1 MRRVC
6 LLQEQV
12 ARRRPHGKTAILT
25 SRCNVT
31 KKMNLL
37 LATALTSLLL
47 MSPALA
53 ENTLRISYPEDPK
66 TADVQMTTDSY
77 TLPLNIFDR
86 LVESE
91 TTGPGQSALVP
102 GLAES
107 WEVSPDGLT
116 YTFHLREGVKFHD
129 GAVLTADD
137 VVYTFD
143 RMLNPATKA
152 LNTDILTFIAGSQE
166 RMDGK
171 ADSVSGLKAVD
182 DRTVQITLTQ
192 PYAAF
197 LALLA
202 SPGAS
207 IYERA
212 FTEKAGDQFGLT
224 PETTNGTGPFILT
237 DYTLNDS
244 ETLEANENYWRGRPK
259 LDKLLIRVVSD
270 SETLRMLFESDEIDV
285 FDLDY
290 APTQT
295 PYFFGS
301 DQWKDQVR
309 SGPRVGIYYYNINQA
324 KKPFDDVRVR
334 QAFQM
339 AIDRQ
344 TILDKNFYGRGKLED
359 GVMPR
364 GLACYTPAT
373 PIEYNPAK
381 AKELL
386 AEAGYPDGV
395 DINLQQVSSWSS
407 KWSDMNQ
414 IIQAQV
420 AEAGF
425 KANIVTTDEAAFLA
439 ARKVGEAE
447 NYTQVWSAD
456 FNDPDN
462 FFYTFFSESGTKTR
476 GYNNNDPEVFAAI
489 EKARGMTDQEARCK
503 LYQDLT
509 AQIVGKDAAWVPL
522 FSLDHNYVVQPRVK
536 NFVVPWNGWSDMSY
550 YKVEVE

>member
-1 MRRVC
+1 M
-6 LLQEQV
+6 
-12 ARRRPHGKTAILT
+12 
-25 SRCNVT
+25 S
-31 KKMNLL
+31 KKMKLL
-37 LATALTSLLL
+37 LATGLAGLVLA
-47 MSPALA
+47 SPALA
-53 ENTLRISYPEDPK
+53 ENMLRISYPEDPK
-66 TADVQMTTDSY
+66 TADVQMTTDAY

-107 WEVSPDGLT
+107 WEVSDDGLT
-116 YTFHLREGVKFHD
+116 YTFHLRAGVRFHD
-129 GAVLTADD
+129 GAELTADD

-166 RMDGK
+166 RLDGT
-171 ADSVSGLKAVD
+171 ADSVSGLKALD
-182 DRTVQITLTQ
+182 ELTVQITLTQ

-207 IYERA
+207 VYDRD
-212 FTEKAGDQFGLT
+212 FTESAGDQFGLT
-224 PETTNGTGPFILT
+224 PETTNGTGPFILR

-244 ETLEANENYWRGRPK
+244 QMLEANEDYWRGRPK
-259 LDKLLIRVVSD
+259 LDRLLVRVVAD
-270 SETLRMLFESDEIDV
+270 SETLRLLFETDELDV

-295 PYFFGS
+295 PYFYGS
-301 DQWKDQVR
+301 DQWKEQVR
-309 SGPRVGIYYYNINQA
+309 SGPRVGIYYYAINQL
-324 KKPFDDVRVR
+324 KKPFDDARVR
-334 QAFQM
+334 KAFQM

-344 TILDKNFYGRGKLED
+344 TILDKNFYGKGMLED

-373 PIEYNPAK
+373 PIEYNPAR
-381 AKELL
+381 ARELL

-395 DINLQQVSSWSS
+395 EINLQQVSSWST

-425 KANIVTTDEAAFLA
+425 KANIVVTDEAAFLA
-439 ARKVGEAE
+439 ARKTGEAE
-447 NYTQVWSAD
+447 AYTQVWSAD

-462 FFYTFFSESGTKTR
+462 FFYTFFSESGSKVR

-489 EKARGMTDQEARCK
+489 ETARGMTDQAARCK

-509 AQIVGKDAAWVPL
+509 ARIVDTDAAWVPL
-522 FSLDHNYVVQPRVK
+522 FSLDHSYVVQARVK

>member
-1 MRRVC
+1 M
-6 LLQEQV
+6 
-12 ARRRPHGKTAILT
+12 ILT
-25 SRCNVT
+25 P
-31 KKMNLL
+31 KMKLL
-37 LATALTSLLL
+37 LASGLASLML

-53 ENTLRISYPEDPK
+53 ENMLRISNTEDPK
-66 TADVQMTTDSY
+66 TADAQMTTDLY

-91 TTGPGQSALVP
+91 TTGPGQSSLVP

-107 WEVSPDGLT
+107 WEVSADGLT
-116 YTFHLREGVKFHD
+116 YTFHLRAGVKFHD
-129 GAVLTADD
+129 GAVLSADD

-152 LNTDILTFIAGSQE
+152 LNTDILTFIAGAE
-166 RMDGK
+166 DRLDGK
-171 ADSVSGLKAVD
+171 ADSVSGLKALD
-182 DRTVQITLTQ
+182 DHTVQITLAQ

-202 SPGAS
+202 APGAS

-212 FTEKAGDQFGLT
+212 FTEAAGDQFGLT
-224 PETTNGTGPFILT
+224 PETTNGTGPFILR

-244 ETLEANENYWRGRPK
+244 QMLEANDDYWRGRPE
-259 LDKLLIRVVSD
+259 LDRLLVRVVAD

-285 FDLDY
+285 LDLDY

-295 PYFFGS
+295 PYFYGS
-301 DQWKDQVR
+301 DTWKDQIR

-324 KKPFDDVRVR
+324 QKPFDDVRVR
-334 QAFQM
+334 KAFQM

-344 TILDKNFYGRGKLED
+344 TIVDKNFYGKGKLED

-364 GLACYTPAT
+364 GLTCYAPAE
-373 PIEYNPAK
+373 PITYDPAK

-395 DINLQQVSSWSS
+395 DITLSQAANWSQ

-414 IIQAQV
+414 IVQAQI

-425 KANIVTTDEAAFLA
+425 RATIETPDEATFMA
-439 ARKVGEAE
+439 ARKAGETH
-447 NYTQVWSAD
+447 NYMQVWSAD

-462 FFYTFFSESGTKTR
+462 FFYTFFSESGSKSR
-476 GYNNNDPEVFAAI
+476 AYNNNDPEVFADI
-489 EKARGMTDQEARCK
+489 VTARGMVDQEARCK

-509 AQIVGKDAAWVPL
+509 ARIVGTDAAWVPL

>member
-1 MRRVC
+1 MKV
-6 LLQEQV
+6 
-12 ARRRPHGKTAILT
+12 K
-25 SRCNVT
+25 
-31 KKMNLL
+31 LL
-37 LATALTSLLL
+37 LASGLASLMLL
-47 MSPALA
+47 SPAVA
-53 ENTLRISYPEDPK
+53 ETMLRVAYPEDPK
-66 TADVQMTTDSY
+66 TADAQMTTDSY

-86 LVESE
+86 LVESD

-116 YTFHLREGVKFHD
+116 YTFHLRKGVKFHN
-129 GAVLTADD
+129 GAELTADD

-152 LNTDILTFIAGSQE
+152 LNTDIFDFVAGAQD
-166 RMDGK
+166 RLDGK
-171 ADSVSGLKAVD
+171 ADNVSGVTALD
-182 DRTVQITLTQ
+182 DLTVQVTLSK

-202 SPGAS
+202 APGAS
-207 IYERA
+207 IYNRA
-212 FTEKAGDQFGLT
+212 FTEAAGDQFGLT
-224 PETTNGTGPFILT
+224 PETTNGTGPFILR

-244 ETLEANENYWRGRPK
+244 EMLEANDDYWRGRPK

-270 SETLRMLFESDEIDV
+270 SETMRMLFETDELDV

-290 APTQT
+290 ATSQT
-295 PYFFGS
+295 PYFYGS
-301 DQWKDQVR
+301 DKWKDQVR

-344 TILDKNFYGRGKLED
+344 TILDKNFYGKGKLED

-364 GLACYTPAT
+364 GLTCYTPAT

-386 AEAGYPDGV
+386 AAAGYPDGV
-395 DINLQQVSSWSS
+395 EIKLQQVSSWSS

-425 KANIVTTDEAAFLA
+425 KAEIATTDEAAFLA
-439 ARKVGEAE
+439 ARKAGDSEA
-447 NYTQVWSAD
+447 YTQVWSAD
-456 FNDPDN
+456 YNDPDN
-462 FFYTFFSESGTKTR
+462 FFYTFFSEGGSKAR
-476 GYNNNDPEVFAAI
+476 GYNNNDPEVFAEI
-489 EKARGMTDQEARCK
+489 ETARGMTDQAERCK
-503 LYQDLT
+503 IYQDLT
-509 AQIVGKDAAWVPL
+509 AKIVGRDAAWVPL
-522 FSLDHNYVVQPRVK
+522 FSLDHSYVVQPRVK

-550 YKVEVE
+550 YKVDVE

>member
-1 MRRVC
+1 MT
-6 LLQEQV
+6 
-12 ARRRPHGKTAILT
+12 GKL
-25 SRCNVT
+25 
-31 KKMNLL
+31 NLL
-37 LATALTSLLL
+37 LATGLTSLMLL
-47 MSPALA
+47 SPALA
-53 ENTLRISYPEDPK
+53 ENMLRVSYLDDPK
-66 TADVQMTTDSY
+66 SADAQMTTDFY

-107 WEVSPDGLT
+107 WDVSDDGLT
-116 YTFHLREGVKFHD
+116 YTFHLRKGVKFHN
-129 GAVLTADD
+129 GAELTADD

-152 LNTDILTFIAGSQE
+152 LSTDILTFVAGAE
-166 RMDGK
+166 DRLDGK
-171 ADSVSGLKAVD
+171 AASVSGLKALD
-182 DRTVQITLTQ
+182 DQTVQITLTK

-202 SPGAS
+202 APSAS
-207 IYERA
+207 IYNRA
-212 FTEKAGDQFGLT
+212 FTEAAGDQFGLT
-224 PETTNGTGPFILT
+224 PETTNGTGPFILR

-244 ETLEANENYWRGRPK
+244 QMLEANDEYWRGRPK
-259 LDKLLIRVVSD
+259 LDRLLIRVISD
-270 SETLRMLFESDEIDV
+270 PETLRMLFESDEIDV
-285 FDLDY
+285 FDMDY

-295 PYFFGS
+295 PYFYGS
-301 DQWKDQVR
+301 EQWKDHIV

-334 QAFQM
+334 KAFQM
-339 AIDRQ
+339 SIDRQ

-364 GLACYTPAT
+364 GLTCYTPAT

-407 KWSDMNQ
+407 RWSDMNQ

-425 KANIVTTDEAAFLA
+425 RAHLVTTDEAAYLA
-439 ARKVGEAE
+439 ARKAGETDA
-447 NYTQVWSAD
+447 YTQVWSAD

-462 FFYTFFSESGTKTR
+462 FFYTFFSEAGTKTR
-476 GYNNNDPEVFAAI
+476 AYNNNDPEVFAAI
-489 EKARGMTDQEARCK
+489 EKARGMTDPEARCK
-503 LYQDLT
+503 VYQDLT
-509 AQIVGKDAAWVPL
+509 AQIVDKDAAWVPM
-522 FSLDHNYVVQPRVK
+522 FSLDHSYVVQPRVK
-536 NFVVPWNGWSDMSY
+536 HFVVPWNGWSDMSY
-550 YKVEVE
+550 YNVDVE

>member
-536 NFVVPWNGWSDMSY
+536 NFVVPWNGWSDMNY
-550 YKVEVE
+550 FNVEVE

>member
-1 MRRVC
+1 
-6 LLQEQV
+6 
-12 ARRRPHGKTAILT
+12 
-25 SRCNVT
+25 
-31 KKMNLL
+31 MNKRMKLL
-37 LATALTSLLL
+37 LATGLTSILLF
-47 MSPALA
+47 SPALA
-53 ENTLRISYPEDPK
+53 ENMLRVSYPEDPK

-77 TLPLNIFDR
+77 TLPLNLFDR
-86 LVESE
+86 LIESE
-91 TTGPGQSALVP
+91 TTGPGVSALVA
-102 GLAES
+102 GLAET
-107 WEVSPDGLT
+107 WEVSDDGLV
-116 YTFHLREGVKFHD
+116 YTFHLRPGVKFHD

-152 LNTDILTFIAGSQE
+152 LNTDILTFIAGAQE
-166 RMDGK
+166 RMDGQ
-171 ADSVSGLKAVD
+171 ADSVSGLTALD
-182 DRTVQITLTQ
+182 ENTVQITLTQ

-207 IYERA
+207 IYSRA
-212 FTEKAGDQFGLT
+212 FTEAAGDQFGLT
-224 PETTNGTGPFILT
+224 PETTNGTGPFILR

-244 ETLEANENYWRGRPK
+244 QMLEANEDYWRGRPK
-259 LDKLLIRVVSD
+259 LDRLLVRVVSD

-295 PYFFGS
+295 PYFYGS

-309 SGPRVGIYYYNINQA
+309 SGPRVGIYYYNINQL

-334 QAFQM
+334 KAFQM
-339 AIDRQ
+339 AIDRE
-344 TILDKNFYGRGKLED
+344 TILDKNFYGKGKLED

-373 PIEYNPAK
+373 PIEYDPAK
-381 AKELL
+381 AKALL

-395 DINLQQVSSWSS
+395 EINLQQVSSWST

-420 AEAGF
+420 ADAGF
-425 KANIVTTDEAAFLA
+425 KANIVTTDEAAFLD

-447 NYTQVWSAD
+447 AYTQVWSAD

-489 EKARGMTDQEARCK
+489 EKARGMTDQDERCK
-503 LYQDLT
+503 LYQELT
-509 AQIVGKDAAWVPL
+509 ATIVDHDAAWVPL
-522 FSLDHNYVVQPRVK
+522 FSLDHSYVVQPRVK
-536 NFVVPWNGWSDMSY
+536 NFVVPWNGWSDMNY
-550 YKVEVE
+550 YNVEVE

>member
-1 MRRVC
+1 MTN
-6 LLQEQV
+6 
-12 ARRRPHGKTAILT
+12 KTK
-25 SRCNVT
+25 V
-31 KKMNLL
+31 KLL
-37 LATALTSLLL
+37 LASGLASLML

-53 ENTLRISYPEDPK
+53 ENMLRVSYPEDPK
-66 TADVQMTTDSY
+66 TADVQMTTDAY
-77 TLPLNIFDR
+77 TLPLNLFDR

-107 WEVSPDGLT
+107 WEVSEDGLT
-116 YTFHLREGVKFHD
+116 YTFHLRQGVTFHD
-129 GAVLTADD
+129 GAALTADD

-152 LNTDILTFIAGSQE
+152 LNTDILTFIAGAEE
-166 RMDGK
+166 RLAGT

-182 DRTVQITLTQ
+182 DQTVQITLAQ

-207 IYERA
+207 IYDRD
-212 FTEKAGDQFGLT
+212 FTTAAGDQFGLT
-224 PETTNGTGPFILT
+224 PETTNGTGPFILR

-244 ETLEANENYWRGRPK
+244 QMLEANDGYWRGRPK
-259 LDKLLIRVVSD
+259 LDRLLVRVVSD

-295 PYFFGS
+295 PYFYDGE
-301 DQWKDQVR
+301 QWKAQVK
-309 SGPRVGIYYYNINQA
+309 SGPRVGIYYYNINQL

-334 QAFQM
+334 KAFQM

-344 TILDKNFYGRGKLED
+344 TILDKNFYGKGKLED

-364 GLACYTPAT
+364 GLTCYTAAAAIP
-373 PIEYNPAK
+373 YDPAK
-381 AKELL
+381 AKALL

-395 DINLQQVSSWSS
+395 EINLHQVSSWSS

-425 KANIVTTDEAAFLA
+425 KANIVTTDEAAFLD
-439 ARKVGEAE
+439 ARKAGAAEA
-447 NYTQVWSAD
+447 YTQVWSAD

-462 FFYTFFSESGTKTR
+462 FFYTFFSESGSKNR

-489 EKARGMTDQEARCK
+489 EKARGMTDQAARCK

-509 AQIVGKDAAWVPL
+509 ARIVDTDAAWVPL
-522 FSLDHNYVVQPRVK
+522 FSLDHSYVVQPRVK
-536 NFVVPWNGWSDMSY
+536 NFVVPWNGWSDMNY
-550 YKVEVE
+550 FNVEVE

>member
-1 MRRVC
+1 MK
-6 LLQEQV
+6 LLI
-12 ARRRPHGKTAILT
+12 A
-25 SRCNVT
+25 S
-31 KKMNLL
+31 
-37 LATALTSLLL
+37 ALTSLAML
-47 MSPALA
+47 SPAVA
-53 ENTLRISYPEDPK
+53 ENMLRVSYSEDPK
-66 TADVQMTTDSY
+66 TADGQMTTDSY

-91 TTGPGQSALVP
+91 TTAPGESALVP
-102 GLAES
+102 GLAEK
-107 WEVSPDGLT
+107 WEVSEDGLT
-116 YTFHLREGVKFHD
+116 YTFHLRQGVKFHD

-152 LNTDILTFIAGSQE
+152 LNTDILTFIAGAQD
-166 RMDGK
+166 RLDGK
-171 ADSVSGLKAVD
+171 ADSVSGLKALD
-182 DRTVQITLTQ
+182 DQTVQITLAQ

-202 SPGAS
+202 APGAS
-207 IYERA
+207 IYNRA
-212 FTEKAGDQFGLT
+212 FTEAAGDQFGLT
-224 PETTNGTGPFILT
+224 PETTNGTGPFILR

-244 ETLEANENYWRGRPK
+244 QMLEANEDYWRGRAK
-259 LDKLLIRVVSD
+259 VDRLLIRVVTD
-270 SETLRMLFESDEIDV
+270 AETLRMLFESDEIDV

-295 PYFFGS
+295 PYFYGS
-301 DQWKDQVR
+301 DQWKDLIR

-324 KKPFDDVRVR
+324 KKPFDDPRVR
-334 QAFQM
+334 KAFQM

-344 TILDKNFYGRGKLED
+344 TILDKNFYGKGALEN

-364 GLACYTPAT
+364 GLTCYAEAA

-395 DINLQQVSSWSS
+395 EIKLQQAANWSPR
-407 KWSDMNQ
+407 WSDMNQ
-414 IIQAQV
+414 IIQAQI

-425 KANIVTTDEAAFLA
+425 KAQIVTTDEAAFMA
-439 ARKVGEAE
+439 ARKVGETD

-462 FFYTFFSESGTKTR
+462 FFYTFFSESGSKSR
-476 GYNNNDPEVFAAI
+476 AYNNNDPEVFADI
-489 EKARGMTDQEARCK
+489 ERARGMTDQAERCK

-509 AQIVGKDAAWVPL
+509 TRIVDQDAAWVPL
-522 FSLDHNYVVQPRVK
+522 FSLDHSYVVQPRVK
-536 NFVVPWNGWSDMSY
+536 NFVVPWNGWSDMNY
-550 YKVEVE
+550 YNVEVE

>member
-1 MRRVC
+1 MT
-6 LLQEQV
+6 
-12 ARRRPHGKTAILT
+12 GKM
-25 SRCNVT
+25 
-31 KKMNLL
+31 KLL
-37 LATALTSLLL
+37 LASGLTSLML

-53 ENTLRISYPEDPK
+53 ENMLRVSYPEDPK
-66 TADVQMTTDSY
+66 TADAQMTTDAY

-91 TTGPGQSALVP
+91 TTAPGQSALVP

-107 WEVSPDGLT
+107 WDISADGLT
-116 YTFHLREGVKFHD
+116 YTFHLRKGVKFHD
-129 GAVLTADD
+129 GADFTADD
-137 VVYTFD
+137 VLYTFD
-143 RMLNPATKA
+143 RMLNPTTKA
-152 LNTDILTFIAGSQE
+152 LATDILTFIDGAE
-166 RMDGK
+166 ARLDGK
-171 ADSVSGLKAVD
+171 ADSVSGLKVID
-182 DRTVQITLTQ
+182 PQTIQITLSK

-207 IYERA
+207 IYSRA
-212 FTEKAGDQFGLT
+212 FTEAAGDQFGLT
-224 PETTNGTGPFILT
+224 PETTNGTGPFILR

-244 ETLEANENYWRGRPK
+244 EMLEANDDYWRGRPK
-259 LDKLLIRVVSD
+259 LDRLLIRVVSD

-290 APTQT
+290 AATQT
-295 PYFFGS
+295 PYFYGS
-301 DQWKDQVR
+301 DQWKDLIR
-309 SGPRVGIYYYNINQA
+309 SGPRVGIYYYNINQL

-334 QAFQM
+334 KAFQM

-344 TILDKNFYGRGKLED
+344 TILDKNFYGKGKIEA

-364 GLACYTPAT
+364 GLTCYAPAT

-395 DINLQQVSSWSS
+395 EINLQQVSSWSQ

-425 KANIVTTDEAAFLA
+425 KANIITTDEAAYLA
-439 ARKVGEAE
+439 ARKAGEAE
-447 NYTQVWSAD
+447 AYTQVWSAD

-476 GYNNNDPEVFAAI
+476 GYNNNDPEVFAGI
-489 EKARGMTDQEARCK
+489 EKARGMTDQAERCK

-509 AQIVGKDAAWVPL
+509 TQIVDKDAAWVPL
-522 FSLDHNYVVQPRVK
+522 FSLDHSYVVQPRVK

>member
-1 MRRVC
+1 M
-6 LLQEQV
+6 
-12 ARRRPHGKTAILT
+12 
-25 SRCNVT
+25 N
-31 KKMNLL
+31 KKMKLL
-37 LATALTSLLL
+37 LASCLVGLT
-47 MSPALA
+47 MFSPVLA
-53 ENTLRISYPEDPK
+53 ENMLRVSYTEDPK
-66 TADVQMTTDSY
+66 TADAQMTSDDY

-86 LVESE
+86 LIEAE
-91 TTGPGQSALVP
+91 TTKPGESALVP
-102 GLAES
+102 GLAEK
-107 WEVSPDGLT
+107 WEISSDGLI
-116 YTFHLREGVKFHD
+116 YTFHLRQGVKFHN
-129 GAVLTADD
+129 GAELTADD

-152 LNTDILTFIAGSQE
+152 LGTDIFTFVAGSQE
-166 RMDGK
+166 RLDGK
-171 ADSVSGLKAVD
+171 ADSVSGLKALD
-182 DRTVQITLTQ
+182 KYTVQIQLSQ

-202 SPGAS
+202 SPQAS
-207 IYERA
+207 IYNRA
-212 FTEKAGDQFGLT
+212 FTEAAGDKFGLT
-224 PETTNGTGPFILT
+224 PETTNGTGPFILR

-244 ETLEANENYWRGRPK
+244 QMLEANDNYFRGRPK
-259 LDKLLIRVVSD
+259 LDRLLIRVVSD

-295 PYFFGS
+295 PYFYGS
-301 DQWKDQVR
+301 DDWKSLVR
-309 SGPRVGIYYYNINQA
+309 SGPRVGLYYYNINQK
-324 KKPFDDVRVR
+324 KKPFDDARVR
-334 QAFQM
+334 RAFQM
-339 AIDRQ
+339 SIDRQ
-344 TILDKNFYGRGKLED
+344 AILDKNFYGKGKLED

-364 GLACYTPAT
+364 GLTCYAAAA

-386 AEAGYPDGV
+386 AEAGYPNGV
-395 DINLQQVSSWSS
+395 EINLQQVSSWSP

-425 KANIVTTDEAAFLA
+425 KANIVTTDEAAWLA
-439 ARKVGEAE
+439 ARKAGDSDA
-447 NYTQVWSAD
+447 YTQVWSAD

-462 FFYTFFSESGTKTR
+462 FFYTFFSESGSKVR
-476 GYNNNDPEVFAAI
+476 AYNNNDPEVFASV
-489 EKARGMTDQEARCK
+489 EKARSLTDPAARCK

-509 AQIVGKDAAWVPL
+509 ARVVGQDAAWVPL
-522 FSLDHNYVVQPRVK
+522 FSLDHSFVVQKRVK